1 MLVKLKL
8 FSFVIILVLFL
19 SACND
24 MKQLSRVDVQ
34 SLNSNGT
41 YGEPIMITDKDNMI
55 LLREAFE
62 QIEWEENSDFKMESS
77 ADLKATLFFDLD
89 KNMPEKIKKYLIRF
103 NNNDETATVI
113 SPVNKDE
120 YDYGTLNKEN
130 AKILKEILLNK

>member
-1 MLVKLKL
+1 MKLKL
-8 FSFVIILVLFL
+8 FSFVIILVLLL

-34 SLNSNGT
+34 ALNSNGT
-41 YGEPIMITDKDNMI
+41 YGEPIMITDKDNVI

-62 QIEWEENSDFKMESS
+62 QIEWEENSDFKVESS

-89 KNMPEKIKKYLIRF
+89 KNKPEKIKKYLIRF

-113 SPVNKDE
+113 SSVNKDE
-120 YDYGTLNKEN
+120 YDYGTLNKGN